1 MISSDFGVFFAAL
14 RFNSVTTMKRPGTL
28 LVLALVALPLLAAF
42 DVAPR
47 SFTSDPASAEVSA
60 ASLYYVVAREAT
72 LFRRSDGSL
81 PVRSVSFR
89 DQIHLIQNGDAM
101 SLVRTDDGVEGY
113 IRTDDISNVWIR
125 VSKRRNEVR
134 IYRGLDLLATFPADF
149 GFNTFANKERRGS
162 LASPDDWR
170 TPEGA
175 FYVVRKN
182 PRSQYHR
189 AFVLNYP
196 TASDAERGYQQGLI
210 SQRERDTIVRAER
223 RGEEPPMNTALGGL
237 IEIHGHG
244 TGGSDNWTQGCVAV
258 RNLHMDLMWNLVDVG
273 TPVYIES

>member
-1 MISSDFGVFFAAL
+1 
-14 RFNSVTTMKRPGTL
+14 MKRLGTL
-28 LVLALVALPLLAAF
+28 TALVFVALPLLSAF
-42 DVAPR
+42 DQPSLSSHTEPVSVEA
-47 SFTSDPASAEVSA
+47 SA
-60 ASLYYVVAREAT
+60 ASLYYVTARKAT
-72 LFRRSDGSL
+72 IFRRSDGSL
-81 PVRSVSFR
+81 PVRQVAFR
-89 DQIHLIQNGDAM
+89 DQVHLVKNGEAM
-101 SLVRTDDGVEGY
+101 SLVRTEDGAEGY
-113 IRTDDISNVWIR
+113 IRTEDISNVWIR

-134 IYRGLDLLATFPADF
+134 IYRGMDLLATFPADF

-196 TASDAERGYQQGLI
+196 TASDADRGYRQGLI
-210 SQRERDTIVRAER
+210 SQRERDAIIRAEQN
-223 RGEEPPMNTALGGL
+223 GQEPPMNTALGGL

-244 TGGSDNWTQGCVAV
+244 TGGNDNWTQGCVAV
-258 RNLHMDLMWNLVDVG
+258 KNLHMDLMWSLVDIG